1 MLYKLEF
8 NTLLEYN
15 NTNTKSSSILID
27 IYSILENSLLLHK
40 YKIRNTNIKKYQ
52 VNNYKN
58 INFNLIK
65 EDSIVI
71 LHLDIYKNDIESIR
85 KTIDWCLDNNKDL
98 FIPLQKYNNKY
109 SDVKKVD
116 TRFEISEIIREYE
129 GESYTMEDDLKQLK
143 RDLIIKSL

>member
-8 NTLLEYN
+8 KTLLEYN

-58 INFNLIK
+58 I
-65 EDSIVI
+65 S
-71 LHLDIYKNDIESIR
+71 
-85 KTIDWCLDNNKDL
+85 
-98 FIPLQKYNNKY
+98 Q
-109 SDVKKVD
+109 
-116 TRFEISEIIREYE
+116 
-129 GESYTMEDDLKQLK
+129 
-143 RDLIIKSL
+143 